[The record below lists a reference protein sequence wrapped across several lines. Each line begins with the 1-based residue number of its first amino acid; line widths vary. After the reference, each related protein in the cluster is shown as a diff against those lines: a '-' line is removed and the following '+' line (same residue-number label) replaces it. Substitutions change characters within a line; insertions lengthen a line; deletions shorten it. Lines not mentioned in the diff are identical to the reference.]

1 MQRVKLPDDTTWM
14 TPLLKKIRYSSDETS
29 SGSGGG
35 YMSPDIV
42 MNTIK
47 DYNIEEIK
55 ITKTS
60 KELQKLQK
68 DISSSFDNYEEYN
81 KLSREYKFQRVGYF
95 IDKVAAAAAAGK
107 RVLKSNIRIVLDK
120 EISSGGSNRYVIV
133 NADKLIDVNNIE
145 QYHYVLITR

>member
-1 MQRVKLPDDTTWM
+1 MQRVKLPDDWM
-14 TPLLKKIRYSSDETS
+14 TPLLKIRYSSDETS

-81 KLSREYKFQRVGYF
+81 KLLEEFKPLYVGYF
-95 IDKVAAAAAAGK
+95 IDKVAAAAAAAK

-120 EISSGGSNRYVIV
+120 GISSGGSNRYVIV